1 MATSGLGASTSP
13 KMPGIATAAFLK
25 EIYPLLLLLLFLLI
39 SLFSERKALHNHG
52 LCFRRSR
59 YVAAEISLTRARRS
73 STVDVVVAVGVV
85 VVDRQ
90 RATKNAATTH
100 HHHFYD

>member
-1 MATSGLGASTSP
+1 M
-13 KMPGIATAAFLK
+13 
-25 EIYPLLLLLLFLLI
+25 LLLLFLLI
-39 SLFSERKALHNHG
+39 SLFSERKALRNHG